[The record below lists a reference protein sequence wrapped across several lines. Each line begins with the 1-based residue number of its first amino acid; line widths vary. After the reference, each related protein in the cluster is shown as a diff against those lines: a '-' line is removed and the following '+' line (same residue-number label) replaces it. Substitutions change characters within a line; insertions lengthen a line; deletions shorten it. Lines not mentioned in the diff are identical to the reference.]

1 LSYFKGVFN
10 KERREYVGGIASG
23 YFNYCKDLAN
33 GTQFIMG
40 RFTRQEQMNSSFL
53 GRPLPDILKV
63 SNRGRD
69 FSMTAQNVVTQAI
82 DVDCLNYITN
92 KIIELAGKEG
102 IKVRY
107 STSVHDAIYFIVA
120 DEHCE
125 RVKEIFQ
132 EAHYLMY
139 TRLLAAFNIDF
150 DSFPAAGLKYSGVDI
165 NQRWTKAQGVLGKTL
180 SNEDGYDYSI
190 LADLYEE
197 QTREPLFAEDFVSNK
212 DLKKQLYLAQKTGKL
227 EIGDMVALSV

>member
-1 LSYFKGVFN
+1 
-10 KERREYVGGIASG
+10 
-23 YFNYCKDLAN
+23 
-33 GTQFIMG
+33 MG
-40 RFTRQEQMNSSFL
+40 RFTRQEQMSSSFL

-82 DVDCLNYITN
+82 DVDCLNFITN

-120 DEHCE
+120 DRYCE
-125 RVKEIFQ
+125 RVREIFQ

-139 TRLLAAFNIDF
+139 VELLNAFNIDF
-150 DSFPAAGLKYSGVDI
+150 DSFPASGLKYSGVDI

-180 SNEDGYDYSI
+180 SNEDGYDYDI
-190 LADLYEE
+190 MADLYEE
-197 QTREPLFAEDFVSNK
+197 QTREPLFAEDFISNK
-212 DLKKQLYLAQKTGKL
+212 DLKKQLYLAQKFEKELVG
-227 EIGDMVALSV
+227 V